1 MENRAQEDFAEE
13 GRLWKQ
19 EYENLEKK
27 KTTNLEEGFKNEEN
41 ARQVIQK
48 ELAVVKDE
56 LAVIDILFF
65 QKLEEKNH
73 EMVVKGDPQNHRRSK
88 RKWRWH
94 TRKILLRNGQVKK
107 IA

>member
-1 MENRAQEDFAEE
+1 MDLMVGQLENRE

-41 ARQVIQK
+41 ARHVIQK

-56 LAVIDILFF
+56 HL
-65 QKLEEKNH
+65 
-73 EMVVKGDPQNHRRSK
+73 
-88 RKWRWH
+88 
-94 TRKILLRNGQVKK
+94 KK
-107 IA
+107 IIRKDARDGGEGRSTKS